1 MVGKT
6 WRRRRIWWLELAV
19 EVLELGELSDLIHG
33 SRNKTQNTL
42 DSVKP
47 FVNSSAMLFSYR
59 LRVMFRVANQ
69 NIRSD

>member
-1 MVGKT
+1 
-6 WRRRRIWWLELAV
+6 
-19 EVLELGELSDLIHG
+19 
-33 SRNKTQNTL
+33 L
-42 DSVKP
+42 DSVNP